1 MFNVVVE
8 HRKRRVWT
16 PRTIAISV
24 GAHLLVLAAVVNAAA
39 KAEPPVKVVE
49 YDVGRLQEKPR
60 QEPVKPT
67 PPPPAQ
73 PDRPAPVPGQTL
85 TLQPP
90 PVVPDVI
97 PPPNPD
103 ATPTDPDEYSGLG
116 RPGQVIGD
124 PPADPPANPPA
135 DPGPL
140 RDWREDILVPE
151 DVDQLPQLSNT
162 RDAQRLLERAYPP
175 TLRDAGVTG
184 RTTVVLVIDKNG
196 QVQPGSVEVR
206 ETTNDAFRDAAVRAA
221 ERFRFRPARLNGQ
234 PVSVIISLPID
245 WQIAP

>member
-24 GAHLLVLAAVVNAAA
+24 GAHLLVLAAVVSAA
-39 KAEPPVKVVE
+39 KAEERPEVVVIPIDYPTE
-49 YDVGRLQEKPR
+49 ARPK
-60 QEPVKPT
+60 PVKPT

-73 PDRPAPVPGQTL
+73 PDRPAPVQGKTLALQTPE
-85 TLQPP
+85 Q
-90 PVVPDVI
+90 VPETI
-97 PPPNPD
+97 PPPDSSAPPANPD
-103 ATPTDPDEYSGLG
+103 DYRGDGPV
-116 RPGQVIGD
+116 GQVIGD
-124 PPADPPANPPA
+124 PPANPPA
-135 DPGPL
+135 DTQASPGPL
-140 RDWREDILVPE
+140 PDFREDVIPAA
-151 DVDQLPQLSNT
+151 DADQLPQLSNT

-234 PVSVIISLPID
+234 PVSVIISIPID

>member
-24 GAHLLVLAAVVNAAA
+24 GAHLLVLAAVVSAA
-39 KAEPPVKVVE
+39 KAEEREPVVVIPIDYPAE
-49 YDVGRLQEKPR
+49 ARPK
-60 QEPVKPT
+60 PVKPT
-67 PPPPAQ
+67 PPPPAD
-73 PDRPAPVPGQTL
+73 PDRPAPVPGRRLELRAPETV
-85 TLQPP
+85 PP
-90 PVVPDVI
+90 DI
-97 PPPNPD
+97 PPADP
-103 ATPTDPDEYSGLG
+103 ATPPADEEDYNRDGP
-116 RPGQVIGD
+116 PGQVIGD
-124 PPADPPANPPA
+124 PPATPPA
-135 DPGPL
+135 DTSADVDPL
-140 RDWREDILVPE
+140 KDWRDGTIPAEYA
-151 DVDQLPQLSNT
+151 DQLPQLSNT